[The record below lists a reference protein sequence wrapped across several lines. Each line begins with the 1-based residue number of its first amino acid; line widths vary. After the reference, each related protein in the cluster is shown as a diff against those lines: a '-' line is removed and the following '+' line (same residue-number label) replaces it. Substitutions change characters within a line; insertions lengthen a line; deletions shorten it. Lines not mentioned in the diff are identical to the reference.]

1 MGVPVDEHCTVI
13 LKQVSSMRGEEP
25 RIPRM
30 KLIFCCSVQFLYN
43 WQLRGCV
50 SRRPPLLMNM
60 FSRPWRIIMMMGR
73 PLCYRK
79 RFPLVNSVNSL

>member
-1 MGVPVDEHCTVI
+1 MGVPVDEHCTVF

-30 KLIFCCSVQFLYN
+30 KIIFCSVQFSYN

-50 SRRPPLLMNM
+50 SRRPPLLMNIV
-60 FSRPWRIIMMMGR
+60 FSSMADHYDDG
-73 PLCYRK
+73 
-79 RFPLVNSVNSL
+79 

>member
-1 MGVPVDEHCTVI
+1 MGVQVDEHCTI
-13 LKQVSSMRGEEP
+13 FLKQVSSMRGEEP

-30 KLIFCCSVQFLYN
+30 KIIFRSVQFLYN

-50 SRRPPLLMNM
+50 SRRPPLLMNIV
-60 FSRPWRIIMMMGR
+60 FSSMAVIMMMGR

-79 RFPLVNSVNSL
+79 RFPLVN